1 MSYLLDSDAAKKLC
15 QYSLIQ
21 ELADTLGI
29 TLPEFTILPQLKFQ
43 LSATKPAKALK
54 KLGSP
59 EAVAQLHLLLDQA
72 AEVGIGLTGAA
83 LIPWLDRPDIDSGEQ
98 LLFAVLIEQPE
109 TQLLTGDKRA
119 LASLAKTE
127 KPSPTLLLWPRILCF
142 EDALLLLVTLG
153 PFEIVSQ
160 KIRMHL
166 EVDTATS
173 IVFGLHTAHA
183 KESVIEGLTS
193 YVRSTQHETG
203 GAYIPKALAPD
214 PAATPCC

>member
-1 MSYLLDSDAAKKLC
+1 MPYLLDSDAAKKLC

-29 TLPEFTILPQLKFQ
+29 ALSEFTILPQLKFQ
-43 LSATKPAKALK
+43 LYATKPAKALK
-54 KLGSP
+54 KLGSAD
-59 EAVAQLHLLLDQA
+59 AVAQLHLLLDQA
-72 AEVGIGLTGAA
+72 TEVEIGLDGAA

-98 LLFAVLIEQPE
+98 LLFAVLIEQPD

-119 LASLAKTE
+119 LTSFAKIE
-127 KPSPTLLLWPRILCF
+127 NPPPTPLLWPRILCF

-153 PFEIVSQ
+153 PFDIVSQ
-160 KIRMHL
+160 NIRMHL

-183 KESVIEGLTS
+183 KESVIAGLAS
-193 YVRSTQHETG
+193 YVRSIKNETG
-203 GAYIPKALAPD
+203 GAYIPKTIV
-214 PAATPCC
+214 PATLCC